1 MICMSLAKGAARRYL
16 ETIKE
21 HAAKSAKVHL
31 AARLA
36 VCAVVIIAATLMF
49 APSIAQAQF
58 LGQDFVTGNADLA
71 SAAGGSIAVGT
82 LSTASGLGSIAVGQL
97 STASGLG
104 SAAVGNIATASGLS
118 SAAVGNNAV
127 ASGAFS
133 AALGNAAFAT
143 GTNSTATGYA
153 ANASGTNSA
162 AFGSFANAAVSNS
175 TAAGA
180 FSTASGTNS
189 AAFGNAAT
197 ASGSSS
203 TAVGQSSTASGSG
216 STAVGQGATAAFSNS
231 AAFGNGA
238 AATAANQQMF
248 GTSTNTYTTPG
259 ITSAASKAAQTG
271 PIQLVTSDAGGD
283 LATSSL
289 SGLGIASSADI
300 SALNSSINNVANRAY
315 SGVAM
320 AFAMAGVPTVLPG
333 ETFVTTMNYG
343 TFEGASAM
351 SFNGAMRVTDHIQF
365 DAGIGYAPD
374 QGIVGGRAGVRI
386 GW

>member
-1 MICMSLAKGAARRYL
+1 MISMSLVKGAVRRYL
-16 ETIKE
+16 ETIDE
-21 HAAKSAKVHL
+21 LAAKGAKVHV

-36 VCAVVIIAATLMF
+36 GCAILIIAATLAF
-49 APSIAQAQF
+49 PPLCAQAQF
-58 LGQDFVTGNADLA
+58 IGQD
-71 SAAGGSIAVGT
+71 
-82 LSTASGLGSIAVGQL
+82 
-97 STASGLG
+97 
-104 SAAVGNIATASGLS
+104 
-118 SAAVGNNAV
+118 
-127 ASGAFS
+127 
-133 AALGNAAFAT
+133 FAT
-143 GTNSTATGYA
+143 GTADGASALGLFSTAVGQG
-153 ANASGTNSA
+153 ANASGTL
-162 AFGSFANAAVSNS
+162 
-175 TAAGA
+175 
-180 FSTASGTNS
+180 
-189 AAFGNAAT
+189 
-197 ASGSSS
+197 S
-203 TAVGQSSTASGSG
+203 TAVGQSSTASGNG

-248 GTSTNTYTTPG
+248 GTSANTYTTPG

-271 PIQLVTSDAGGD
+271 PVQLVTSDAGGD

-289 SGLGIASSADI
+289 SSLGLASSADI

-343 TFEGASAM
+343 TFEGANAM
-351 SFNGAMRVTDHIQF
+351 SFNGAMRVSDHVQF

-374 QGIVGGRAGVRI
+374 QGIVGGRAGVRM